1 MTDPRGLVFYFLRVT
16 VYSKLII
23 SPGAKPIMPPSI
35 GGIDKPH
42 IFSLR
47 NVADIRKIDEYI
59 DENDIGYV
67 SITTEYNFK

>member
-1 MTDPRGLVFYFLRVT
+1 
-16 VYSKLII
+16 
-23 SPGAKPIMPPSI
+23 MPPSI

-42 IFSLR
+42 VFSLR